1 MCTKNKVVQQ
11 MRAWLRL
18 IAVSQLALFIAL
30 LSWAGQSGKTANGDS
45 PDDAL
50 VQRGRQLFLANCAM
64 CHGINAQSH
73 CPMVPSL
80 VGVTERM
87 SPSEIIAH
95 ARGLASRMCCARHL
109 TQLSEQ
115 DFHAIVAYL
124 SILKPT
130 TETHHQSS
138 HMSMQG
144 CPMMKGMSHGSGHEN
159 QTHRHQPS
167 PTKSPSL
174 FPQTRRN
181 GDLTVVF
188 ALQPDP
194 PRVGDN
200 TLQVRL
206 TDAKGQPVP
215 NAKVQVKF
223 SMPNMQMSGPTV
235 SLRHDKNGVYIGSV
249 LLGMEG
255 AWRAEVTVQRSGRKP
270 ITVPFEFVVPVA
282 PVQENPT
289 NPKPSPPPS
298 QNAVQRR
305 GCC

>member
-1 MCTKNKVVQQ
+1 MK
-11 MRAWLRL
+11 AWLRL

-30 LSWAGQSGKTANGDS
+30 ISWAGQDRQTTNDAS

-50 VQRGRQLFLANCAM
+50 VQQGRQLFLANCAM

-95 ARGLASRMCCARHL
+95 SRGLVSRMCCARHL
-109 TQLSEQ
+109 AQLSDQ
-115 DFHAIVAYL
+115 DYHAIVAYL
-124 SILKPT
+124 RTLKPT
-130 TETHHQSS
+130 TETHLQSPPK
-138 HMSMQG
+138 MAMGMQG
-144 CPMMKGMSHGSGHEN
+144 CPMMGGMAHSNGHEN

-174 FPQTRRN
+174 FPQTRTSD
-181 GDLTVVF
+181 DLTVTF

-200 TLQVRL
+200 KLQVRL
-206 TDAKGQPVP
+206 TDVKGQPVID
-215 NAKVQVKF
+215 AKVQVKF
-223 SMPNMQMSGPTV
+223 SMPNMRMAGPTV

-255 AWRAEVTVQRSGRKP
+255 AWRAEVTVQRSDKKP
-270 ITVPFEFVVPVA
+270 IVVTFDFIVPVA
-282 PVQENPT
+282 SVQEKPT
-289 NPKPSPPPS
+289 NLQPPPPPP
-298 QNAVQRR
+298 QNAVRR
-305 GCC
+305 KGCC